1 MKLSEK
7 RVLLD
12 EIDAQISKL
21 LNERFIIIEEIK
33 KIKKAKEIP
42 ILDESRE
49 FEVINNNKKYVN
61 LKYQESFKEI
71 YLEILKTSKKLQSDE

>member
-42 ILDESRE
+42 ILDENRE